1 MDNKEDEKVV
11 IMNDNNRVSTNDLL
25 SMEPMLLAEYLQA
38 RFSLMVPFSLATPE
52 DLRCASEILSS
63 AANSYSFLSNM
74 RIMARVQKRALKR
87 KKESAE
93 KIEDMLAREE
103 LFENQA
109 AVVRQVYEA
118 TSRMVTVKQQ
128 IDQDMTML

>member
-1 MDNKEDEKVV
+1 METNTNKQ
-11 IMNDNNRVSTNDLL
+11 VSVSDLF
-25 SMEPMLLAEYLQA
+25 SMEPLALAEYLQSHFA
-38 RFSLMVPFSLATPE
+38 LMVPFSLTTPE
-52 DLRCASEILSS
+52 DLKRASEILSS

-87 KKESAE
+87 KKESTE

-109 AVVRQVYEA
+109 AVVKQVYEA

-128 IDQDMTML
+128 IDQEMKML

>member
-1 MDNKEDEKVV
+1 MNENKQ
-11 IMNDNNRVSTNDLL
+11 ISANDLL
-25 SMEPMLLAEYLQA
+25 SMEPMSLAEYLQNHFA
-38 RFSLMVPFSLATPE
+38 LMVPFSLTTPE
-52 DLRCASEILSS
+52 DLRRASEILSS

-93 KIEDMLAREE
+93 KVEDMLAREE

-128 IDQDMTML
+128 IDQEMKML

>member
-1 MDNKEDEKVV
+1 MMETNTNKQ
-11 IMNDNNRVSTNDLL
+11 VSVSDLF
-25 SMEPMLLAEYLQA
+25 SMEPLALAEYLQSHFA
-38 RFSLMVPFSLATPE
+38 LMVPFSLTTPE
-52 DLRCASEILSS
+52 DLKRASEILSS

-87 KKESAE
+87 KKESTE

-109 AVVRQVYEA
+109 AVVKQVYEA

-128 IDQDMTML
+128 IDQEMKML

>member
-1 MDNKEDEKVV
+1 MMETNTNKQ
-11 IMNDNNRVSTNDLL
+11 VSVSDLF
-25 SMEPMLLAEYLQA
+25 SMEPLALAEYLQSHFA
-38 RFSLMVPFSLATPE
+38 LMVPFSLTTPE
-52 DLRCASEILSS
+52 DLKRASEILSS

-87 KKESAE
+87 KKESTE

-109 AVVRQVYEA
+109 AVVKQVYEA
-118 TSRMVTVKQQ
+118 TSCMVTVKQQ
-128 IDQDMTML
+128 IDQEMKML

>member
-1 MDNKEDEKVV
+1 MMETNTSKQ
-11 IMNDNNRVSTNDLL
+11 VSVSDLF
-25 SMEPMLLAEYLQA
+25 SMEPLALAEYLQSHFA
-38 RFSLMVPFSLATPE
+38 LMVPFSLTTPE
-52 DLRCASEILSS
+52 DLKRASEILSS
-63 AANSYSFLSNM
+63 AANSYSFLANM

-109 AVVRQVYEA
+109 AVVKQVYEA

-128 IDQDMTML
+128 IDQEMKML

>member
-1 MDNKEDEKVV
+1 MMETNTNKQ
-11 IMNDNNRVSTNDLL
+11 VSVSDLF
-25 SMEPMLLAEYLQA
+25 SMEPLALAEYLQSHFA
-38 RFSLMVPFSLATPE
+38 LMVPFSLTTPE
-52 DLRCASEILSS
+52 DLKRASEILSS

-109 AVVRQVYEA
+109 AVVKQVYEA

-128 IDQDMTML
+128 IDQEMKML

>member
-1 MDNKEDEKVV
+1 MA
-11 IMNDNNRVSTNDLL
+11 IMNDNNQVSTNDLL
-25 SMEPMLLAEYLQA
+25 SMEPLSLAEYLQN
-38 RFSLMVPFSLATPE
+38 RFAIMVPFSLTTPE
-52 DLRCASEILSS
+52 DLRRASEILSS

-74 RIMARVQKRALKR
+74 RIIARVQKRALKR

-128 IDQDMTML
+128 IDQEMKML